1 VLGGFLLVGGADLG
15 SWLTNKAMAGI
26 PSMAFYLFIN
36 SFEVLIAL
44 IQAYIFTI
52 LSSIFVGMML
62 SHEH

>member
-1 VLGGFLLVGGADLG
+1 
-15 SWLTNKAMAGI
+15 MAGI
-26 PSMAFYLFIN
+26 PSLAFYLFIN
-36 SFEVLIAL
+36 TFEVLIAL